1 MESYSHVV
9 RTRKELQSEKYY
21 QPPENG
27 GPGDFFKK
35 SEFFLQKNRISEKT
49 EKSEYSKKSL
59 SHHLTGRL
67 NRAKDMTLSLRHSI
81 IYEMFTQNA

>member
-1 MESYSHVV
+1 MGAQEIFS
-9 RTRKELQSEKYY
+9 
-21 QPPENG
+21 
-27 GPGDFFKK
+27 KK
-35 SEFFLQKNRISEKT
+35 SEIFFEKSEYLKKT
-49 EKSEYSKKSL
+49 EKSENSKKSL